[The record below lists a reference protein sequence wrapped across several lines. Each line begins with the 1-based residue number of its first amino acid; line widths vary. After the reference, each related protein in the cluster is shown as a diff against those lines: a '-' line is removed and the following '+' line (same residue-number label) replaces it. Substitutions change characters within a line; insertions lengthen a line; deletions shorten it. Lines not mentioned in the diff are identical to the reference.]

1 MRNFVV
7 FSSGLFS
14 FVPTPSASKGCP
26 LVQLLAD
33 GVLGEESGQETRGL
47 EGSKGVRAVI
57 FRRGEDLTLCL
68 CC

>member
-1 MRNFVV
+1 MGKSVV

-33 GVLGEESGQETRGL
+33 GASGEESQAGNE
-47 EGSKGVRAVI
+47 GVR
-57 FRRGEDLTLCL
+57 GQQGG
-68 CC
+68 